1 MIKEKVLEILC
12 NMKEDV
18 DFEQEAALIDGKILD
33 SLELMELISELEDT
47 FDIEIGMDE
56 IIPENF
62 NSAAAICA
70 LVEKLQG

>member
-12 NMKEDV
+12 KMKEDV